1 MQNKRGLELSQTTT
15 ILLILAVV
23 VIVFSVSFITKA
35 NQQNLDKD
43 TNLDLVASECKVL
56 CFLSASS
63 AYCYQERPFVKD
75 RKTFNDET
83 CYTLSNLYPST
94 FNQCSQIKCDEN
106 FDPDKVVI
114 SPGDSDSFL
123 DLSLTVFESQKRGS
137 LPSRFQASEA
147 EIKQARNLLSQFEG
161 PSLDLKPISPLR
173 EEHLDVKLSSSLIL
187 FQKVNNLEDITGLPS
202 DETLKRLAQCV
213 DDNPNTLECKKIES
227 FQFNKEKPE
236 ANPSLDWMTVLP
248 TMNTIPGKNGQRYYA
263 FAETAT
269 AVAWAHMVQTAI
281 KEKPELNPERFVVKD
296 ADCAYRALYDQIVIL
311 LQNGCCKYEKE
322 MYCEPFNRDDLLD
335 DYVNIPAW
343 TNKDKSESWIEKN
356 YKTYRTIENQEA
368 QTLMNEITRGNL
380 MSTATGRHAKGLALD
395 LDLKDDQYYMST
407 SEGRWLAANA
417 NRFGFCSYANKND
430 PTHQRYVETWH
441 WEYHGSSAC
450 P

>member
-1 MQNKRGLELSQTTT
+1 MQNKRGIELSQTTT

-23 VIVFSVSFITKA
+23 VIVFSVSFVTKA
-35 NQQNLDKD
+35 NQQSLDKD
-43 TNLDLVASECKVL
+43 TNLDLIASECKVL

-106 FDPDKVVI
+106 FDSDKVVI

-123 DLSLTVFESQKRGS
+123 DLSLTVFESQRKGS
-137 LPSRFQASEA
+137 LPSRFQASES
-147 EIKQARNLLSQFEG
+147 EITQARNLLSKFDT
-161 PSLDLKPISPLR
+161 SLDLKPISPLR

-213 DDNPNTLECKKIES
+213 DDNPATPECKKIGS
-227 FQFNKEKPE
+227 FQFKKETPE
-236 ANPSLDWMTVLP
+236 SNAHLDWMTVLP
-248 TMNTIPGKNGQRYYA
+248 TMNPIPGKNGQRYYA
-263 FAETAT
+263 FAETQT
-269 AVAWAHMVQTAI
+269 AVAWAYMVQTAM
-281 KEKPELNPERFVVKD
+281 KEEGLNPERFVVKD

-311 LQNGCCKYEKE
+311 LQNGCCDDYEINK
-322 MYCEPFNRDDLLD
+322 YCEPFNRGDLLD
-335 DYVNIPAW
+335 NYVNIPNW
-343 TNKDKSESWIEKN
+343 KDKSKSESWIEGN
-356 YKTYRTIENQEA
+356 YKDYCTIEGQES

-395 LDLKDDQYYMST
+395 LDLKDGQYSMST
-407 SEGRWLAANA
+407 PEGKWLAANA
-417 NRFGFCSYANKND
+417 NLFGFCSYADKND